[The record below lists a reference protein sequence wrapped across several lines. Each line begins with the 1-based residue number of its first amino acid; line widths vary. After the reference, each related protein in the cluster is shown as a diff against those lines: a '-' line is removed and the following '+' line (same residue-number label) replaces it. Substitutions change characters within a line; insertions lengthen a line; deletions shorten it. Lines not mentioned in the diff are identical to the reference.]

1 MGNAELKK
9 TNQSWSPVRA
19 NSVANQIVMQVR
31 EALFSGKFQPG
42 DLLGSEKDLAGQFDV
57 SRITVRDALRTLET
71 MGIIEI
77 RVGAGGG
84 ARIAEGNLDHFS
96 DALAVQFKLAG
107 VTESEILDLQI
118 AIEGTR
124 DR

>member
-9 TNQSWSPVRA
+9 TNQSWAPVRA

-42 DLLGSEKDLAGQFDV
+42 DLLGSEKDLAAQFDV

-71 MGIIEI
+71 MGIVEI
-77 RVGAGGG
+77 RV
-84 ARIAEGNLDHFS
+84 
-96 DALAVQFKLAG
+96 
-107 VTESEILDLQI
+107 
-118 AIEGTR
+118 
-124 DR
+124 